1 MPKSKH
7 GKLKNIKINEVS
19 MVDLPA
25 NKLPFLFFKNDGG
38 RRIELLSKKKKMKI
52 EIESDGTAKGT
63 AIAING
69 DKLGE
74 IRDFSFYFYGNDA
87 QSPVS
92 CSYSK
97 VVEAEDGFKRTET
110 FYLSKGENIMTKEML
125 KALQDYFGTEDIDF
139 EKKVD
144 EEVIQKA
151 IELITKEY
159 KEDFPEDLD
168 EAIGVLAKRASGG
181 YQVKKDEDLEKAGAK
196 FSKDVLTKLRAVL
209 ASVEALKS
217 ILPDMK
223 ESTEKSDGG
232 NVDEL
237 TKQLTELKETIAEMT
252 KSSDSEKKDKLTET
266 IDAMKKQ
273 IEILGKGGATK
284 KSISGQDDNDDEPK
298 GAGENGEVL
307 WKSFQQ
313 TESE

>member
-1 MPKSKH
+1 MPKPKH

-38 RRIELLSKKKKMKI
+38 KRIELLGKKKKVSI
-52 EIESDGTAKGT
+52 NIESDGTRKGT
-63 AIAING
+63 EITING
-69 DKLGE
+69 DKLSE

-92 CSYSK
+92 CSYTK
-97 VVEAEDGFKRTET
+97 FVETEDSFKRTET

-125 KALQDYFGTEDIDF
+125 KALQDYLGTEDIDF

-144 EEVIQKA
+144 EEVIWKA
-151 IELITKEY
+151 LELITKEY

-168 EAIGVLAKRASGG
+168 EAIGVLAKCASGG
-181 YQVKKDEDLEKAGAK
+181 YQVKKEEGLEKAGAK
-196 FSKDVLTKLRAVL
+196 FSKDVLAKLKAVL
-209 ASVEALKS
+209 VSVEALKS
-217 ILPDMK
+217 ILPDM
-223 ESTEKSDGG
+223 ESTKKSDDG

-237 TKQLTELKETIAEMT
+237 TEQLTELKEAIAKMT
-252 KSSDSEKKDKLTET
+252 KSSDSEKKDKLTGM
-266 IDAMKKQ
+266 IDDVKKR
-273 IEILGKGGATK
+273 IEVLEKGGATK
-284 KSISGQDDNDDEPK
+284 KSIAGQDDDDDDVPK

-307 WKSFQQ
+307 WTSFQ
-313 TESE
+313 TENK

>member
-7 GKLKNIKINEVS
+7 GKLKNIKIDEVS

-25 NKLPFLFFKNDGG
+25 NKLPFLFFKREGTG
-38 RRIELLSKKKKMKI
+38 QRQLTKAKKKI
-52 EIESDGTAKGT
+52 NINIESDGTGKGT
-63 AIAING
+63 AITING
-69 DKLGE
+69 DKLSE
-74 IRDFSFYFYGNDA
+74 VRDFSFYFYGNDA

-92 CSYSK
+92 SSYSK
-97 VVEAEDGFKRTET
+97 VVETEDGFKRTET
-110 FYLSKGENIMTKEML
+110 FYLSKGVFTMTKEML
-125 KALQDYFGTEDIDF
+125 KALQDYFGTEDINF

-168 EAIGVLAKRASGG
+168 EAIGVLAKCASGG

-196 FSKDVLTKLRAVL
+196 FSKDVLKKLRAVL

-217 ILPDMK
+217 ILPDIK
-223 ESTEKSDGG
+223 GSTEKSKND

-237 TKQLTELKETIAEMT
+237 TKQLTELKETIAEMA

-273 IEILGKGGATK
+273 IEILENDGATK
-284 KSISGQDDNDDEPK
+284 KSINGQDNDNDDEPK

-307 WKSFQQ
+307 WKSFQ
-313 TESE
+313 TK